1 LPYDGSMGRLVLI
14 SVAIAAAMLT
24 APLAALAGYGQP
36 SPPPGSGPPSSDR
49 SVEAQGNPFS
59 GGLAFDPARV
69 KAKVGQSVSWTNT
82 DSFVPHTATEDH
94 RLWRLAGDYGPP
106 GTMGIAPGQSVQR
119 RFAAGT
125 WSYFCEIHPTQMHG
139 TVVVPVT
146 LRSTPARRG
155 GNGVVKAIWSRL
167 ALPGG
172 QVFDVQER
180 IGAGPWRTVRN
191 GVRGLEGSFAAR
203 SGKLLGFRAR
213 VREKSDPSAASGYSP
228 PARLRVG

>member
-1 LPYDGSMGRLVLI
+1 MGRFWAI
-14 SVAIAAAMLT
+14 GAMVAGATLAV
-24 APLAALAGYGQP
+24 PLPALGGYGQP
-36 SPPPGSGPPSSDR
+36 SPPPGSGQPSSDR

-59 GGLAFDPARV
+59 GGLRFDPSRV
-69 KAKVGQSVSWTNT
+69 KAKVGQAVSWTNT

-106 GTMGIAPGQSVQR
+106 GTMGFAPGETVQR

-146 LRSTPARRG
+146 LRRTPG
-155 GNGVVKAIWSRL
+155 SLLVKAIWSRL
-167 ALPGG
+167 ALPAG

-180 IGAGPWRTVRN
+180 IGAGPWRTVRD
-191 GVRGLEGSFAAR
+191 GVRGREGSFADR
-203 SGKLLGFRAR
+203 DGQLLGFRAR
-213 VREKSDPSAASGYSP
+213 VRRTTAPTASSGYSP
-228 PARLRVG
+228 VARIKLG